1 MDTLLQLYVRKHLS
15 LDDFK
20 NLARMHGYDANWSE
34 ALTWLTI
41 QYPTISQL
49 IDMVFRNQLTEKEAC
64 EIAEKLGFPAWVFD
78 RLMEISRPLL
88 AANIL
93 ITLFLRGELSED
105 EFKSKMKHHG
115 WRDEDI
121 EKIVKAS
128 LVYPSPSDVVRFAVR
143 EVYTPE
149 IVEKYGLLEDLPKE
163 YLEMAKKVG
172 LSEEFAKQ
180 YWAAHWELP
189 SITQGFEMFHRGIIS
204 EDELKTLLRTLDVM
218 PYWRDKIIQLSYN
231 LPTRVDLRRMY
242 AIGVITED
250 ELFNYYRKLG
260 YAEDDA
266 RKLTEWTKKEYME
279 EERTLAKNQIKELY
293 LLGEID
299 EEKAREYLKALG
311 YAGDEQDF
319 IILLWQHEKLSSMQ
333 KEVINYLT
341 EMYKAGIIDYDKYA
355 DELGKLNLKAT
366 TLQTLLAKA
375 SRMKIVLEKPP
386 SESNLKR
393 WYQKRLLS
401 WDEVAKYLRMMGYSD
416 KVIQC
421 FQEDWSK

>member
-1 MDTLLQLYVRKHLS
+1 MEQ
-15 LDDFK
+15 
-20 NLARMHGYDANWSE
+20 A
-34 ALTWLTI
+34 
-41 QYPTISQL
+41 
-49 IDMVFRNQLTEKEAC
+49 IDY
-64 EIAEKLGFPAWVFD
+64 AEKLGFPASTFEN
-78 RLMEISRPLL
+78 LYEISRPLL
-88 AANIL
+88 NL
-93 ITLFLRGELSED
+93 NVLTTLYFRGELSE
-105 EFKSKMKHHG
+105 EQYREGMRKQG
-115 WRDEDI
+115 WKDEDI
-121 EKIVKAS
+121 DKIIKAS
-128 LVYPSPSDVVRFAVR
+128 LVYPGPADVVRFAVR

-149 IVEKYGLLEDLPKE
+149 IVKKYGLLEDLPEE

-172 LSEEFAKQ
+172 LSEDFAKQ

-189 SITQGFEMFHRGIIS
+189 SVSQGFEMFHRGLITY
-204 EDELKTLLRTLDVM
+204 DELKTLLRTLDVM
-218 PYWRDKIIQLSYN
+218 PYWRDKIIELSYN

-242 AIGVITED
+242 SIGVISED

-279 EERTLAKNQIKELY
+279 EERTLAKNQVKELY
-293 LLGEID
+293 ILGEID

-319 IILLWQHEKLSSMQ
+319 IIVLWQHEKLSSLQ
-333 KEVINYLT
+333 KEVIDYLT

-421 FQEDWSK
+421 FQEDWSKWAKS